1 MVFKNNH
8 PVKSKIIKPGH
19 QAAANICK
27 DILNKKKVVIQWIP
41 THIGISGNEIADLKA
56 KSTVESG
63 TLVNNMDTP
72 YKVMIF
78 DKVIKE
84 TDRQGFKMN
93 RDLTENLFVTMK
105 KQRNIEKKVYKE
117 LTRYEAK
124 KLFQL

>member
-1 MVFKNNH
+1 MG
-8 PVKSKIIKPGH
+8 S
-19 QAAANICK
+19 
-27 DILNKKKVVIQWIP
+27 
-41 THIGISGNEIADLKA
+41 HIGISGNEIADLKA